1 MAFRE
6 LKAIDVMSMATV
18 SAVILAIFGFI
29 AGIIAALGAGM
40 VSAFDTVAGMG
51 MLSAYMGV
59 AAIVFFPILYAI
71 IGFVMGAIT
80 AFIYNII
87 AQKVGGVKLDL

>member
-18 SAVILAIFGFI
+18 TAVIAAIWGFI
-29 AGIIAALGAGM
+29 AGIFAALGAGM
-40 VSAFDTVAGMG
+40 LAALDSATGMG
-51 MLSAYMGV
+51 MFSAYMGV
-59 AAIVFFPILYAI
+59 ASIVIFPIMYAI
-71 IGFVMGAIT
+71 AGFIGGAIT
-80 AFIYNII
+80 AFVYNIV